1 MNYTPRRKANVAQ
14 CKRCYRVRTVYTMHS
29 RVIIEGKLMVD
40 VKFKEVLAVIQ
51 LCNVRQ
57 RCGCLWDYCVW
68 AEWKVGK
75 VLNES

>member
-1 MNYTPRRKANVAQ
+1 
-14 CKRCYRVRTVYTMHS
+14 
-29 RVIIEGKLMVD
+29 MVD